1 MSLILIDEVK
11 IGGLP
16 NYNVYNKLNL
26 VDISIRDSEL
36 NSFLLRYNRRYKYL
50 ILLDDIGNLIEF
62 VKNEDKVPV
71 LNFNVQ
77 VII

>member
-11 IGGLP
+11 IGELP

-50 ILLDDIGNLIEF
+50 ILLDDTGNLIEF
-62 VKNEDKVPV
+62 VKGEDKVPV

>member
-50 ILLDDIGNLIEF
+50 ILLDNTGNLIEF
-62 VKNEDKVPV
+62 VKGEDKVPV